1 MATLDLSYRS
11 AIDLARMIRTG
22 QISPVEAVRHSLDRI
37 AAINPKL
44 NAFCFIYE
52 EEALTN
58 AKEAER
64 AIRENRPVGPL
75 HGVPI
80 ALKDFTAYPDAMRFA
95 GADPGVK
102 YCKML
107 AIQGIEAINAHY
119 AAVVAEIQ
127 AALRADQGRV
137 DPYLAQFRNRVKQ

>member
-1 MATLDLSYRS
+1 MANLDLSYRS

-22 QISPVEAVRHSLDRI
+22 QVSPVEAVRHSLDRI

-80 ALKDFTAYPDAMRFA
+80 ALKDFTATKGKRTTLGSYAYEQWVPDK
-95 GADPGVK
+95 D
-102 YCKML
+102 
-107 AIQGIEAINAHY
+107 
-119 AAVVAEIQ
+119 AVVARRLLD
-127 AALRADQGRV
+127 AGALNQIPSAESMGVVAPPSPRARRTERQ
-137 DPYLAQFRNRVKQ
+137 